1 MKHSIA
7 LVKSRPL
14 PWPYL
19 FLWISVMA
27 GAVWIQWTDSLVFA
41 RFFGDVK
48 PLPVYMLAGVLG
60 FGALRYLDRTFDLQL
75 LSRHSTKSYS
85 IPVLGA
91 TVFGCIAICLD
102 LLVRFPEDMNVPF
115 PGSLVFY
122 PSIGFV
128 AEMIFHVLPVTLLAA
143 AFYHLRVFRQK
154 EHAILSSLFIST
166 FGEAIYHGLAML
178 QSGLYSPWEVLLTG
192 LHILFFSLFQ
202 LWIFRR
208 QGFLRMYL
216 VRISYYMIWHMAWGY
231 FRLQL

>member
-14 PWPYL
+14 LWPYL

-91 TVFGCIAICLD
+91 TVFGCSILS
-102 LLVRFPEDMNVPF
+102 PEGVPAKRACH
-115 PGSLVFY
+115 P
-122 PSIGFV
+122 
-128 AEMIFHVLPVTLLAA
+128 VLPFHINIWGTHLPWTCHAAIRFVQSVGGSAHRSSYSFFQPVSIMDLQTTGFPAHVFGPHILLHDLAYGVGIFQTAA
-143 AFYHLRVFRQK
+143 M
-154 EHAILSSLFIST
+154 I
-166 FGEAIYHGLAML
+166 
-178 QSGLYSPWEVLLTG
+178 VLLTP
-192 LHILFFSLFQ
+192 INQSK
-202 LWIFRR
+202 
-208 QGFLRMYL
+208 
-216 VRISYYMIWHMAWGY
+216 
-231 FRLQL
+231 